1 MGNQASD
8 GGGLALAEVCKPLR
22 PWMDWATKA
31 VNDYGFA
38 RPDSFRDLGEFL
50 EIAKSARVRPYH
62 SSSYSEFC
70 GECDF
75 AIAQGVRLR
84 LLACDRDT
92 LISMLCDGYAYVVD
106 DQFSPDVQ
114 ADRAVLST
122 ARERIDEFCHR
133 HHIRRLALW
142 VPNSPGSMR
151 VTNPIPAAA
160 EFKVEPTCRPYPFEM
175 GIELAEIVG
184 HPVSLVSGRCQG

>member
-1 MGNQASD
+1 MDNQASD
-8 GGGLALAEVCKPLR
+8 GGRLVLAEVCKPLH

-38 RPDSFRDLGEFL
+38 RPDSFRGLEEFL
-50 EIAKSARVRPYH
+50 EIAKSSRVWPYH
-62 SSSYSEFC
+62 SSSNSEFC

-84 LLACDRDT
+84 LLDRDRDM
-92 LISMLCDGYAYVVD
+92 LISLLCDGYATVVD
-106 DQFSPDVQ
+106 DQFSPDQQ

-133 HHIRRLALW
+133 HHIKRLALW
-142 VPNSPGSMR
+142 VPNSPGGMR

-160 EFKVEPTCRPYPFEM
+160 EFEVEPTCRPYPSDM
-175 GIELAEIVG
+175 GVELRELIG
-184 HPVSLVSGRCQG
+184 HPVSLVSGRR